1 MEADVP
7 SLLTE
12 EHLGWI
18 GHQSAAV
25 HVDVSRRDI
34 VRYAVAT
41 EQVLEKHRRGDEA
54 PLMFV
59 FNLFSPLRGPDEL
72 REDGLPRGSGA
83 GPKLPL
89 GRVMA
94 GGTEIVQQRP
104 IRAGDKL
111 TGVHRIRNLYEKEG
125 RQGPLIF
132 TERELVVTD
141 ASGEPV
147 LTEIQTSIAR

>member
-1 MEADVP
+1 MP

-12 EHLGWI
+12 EHLAWI
-18 GHQSAAV
+18 GHEAEPVQV
-25 HVDVSRRDI
+25 EVTRRDI
-34 VRYAVAT
+34 VRYALAT
-41 EQVLEKHRRGDEA
+41 EQVLEKYRRGDEA

-89 GRVMA
+89 RRVMA
-94 GGTEIVQQRP
+94 GGTEIVQHRAIRP
-104 IRAGDKL
+104 GDRL

-141 ASGEPV
+141 ADGEPV
-147 LTEIQTSIAR
+147 LNEIQTSIAR

>member
-1 MEADVP
+1 MP

-12 EHLGWI
+12 EHLAWI
-18 GHQSAAV
+18 GHESEPV
-25 HVDVSRRDI
+25 HVEVSRRDI
-34 VRYAVAT
+34 ARYALAT
-41 EQVLEKHRRGDEA
+41 EQVQERYRRGDEA

-59 FNLFSPLRGPDEL
+59 FNLFSPLRGPGEL

-89 GRVMA
+89 KRIMA
-94 GGTEIVQQRP
+94 GGTEIVQHRVIRP
-104 IRAGDKL
+104 GDRL
-111 TGVHRIRNLYEKEG
+111 TGVHRIRNLYEKAG

-141 ASGEPV
+141 ADGEPV
-147 LTEIQTSIAR
+147 LNEIQTSIAR